1 MAACISWTSAA
12 DRAARVL
19 DWNTMGIDWQGRGW
33 DRGLR
38 GIEFD
43 GETVYIAASD
53 ELFAYTPDFRPIG
66 SWRNRY
72 LKHCHEICR
81 HERTLF
87 LTSTGF
93 DSILGFDLD
102 TKSFSWGLQ
111 VAAVG
116 DGFAGRPF
124 DPEFET
130 GPAPGNRL
138 HLNNVF
144 CAPGGMHISGMR
156 TGGVL
161 LFNGREIRRWVT
173 IPVGAHNARPFR
185 DGVLFND
192 TEADVVRFAIP
203 ERRRR
208 AFSRCR
214 AIARRQL
221 THVDPDDTRLARQAF
236 GRGLCVIDDDRI
248 AAGSS
253 PSTITLHDL
262 RPGHPARMAT
272 LSHDVRNAIHG
283 LEVWPF
289 GWMGGRLPV
298 MDIGVPIRNFGKVE
312 AEPLAAAILA
322 QDEAAWNENV
332 QRQRDYEVH
341 EQTRSIVLLFAEV
354 KDWPSV
360 EVSKEPG
367 WDRLSATAVP
377 VMHAIIRQWYPPGGT
392 IIRAMAAK
400 LLAGGRILPHRD
412 SHPSFGAG
420 HRIHVPDRHESAGAL
435 HDRRSA
441 VSARGR
447 PGLRDQQPENPQRHE
462 QGRHRPHQFH
472 LRLPAAVGQTGPGG
486 RWYTSGKHRRGVT
499 PTAAADQSGG
509 APGDSYR
516 LYRSRIGSMT
526 ASSSSRW
533 CA

>member
-1 MAACISWTSAA
+1 MRGSRQGESHGGVYLIDFEA

-19 DWNTMGIDWQGRGW
+19 DWNTIGIDWQGRGW

-38 GIEFD
+38 GIAFD

-111 VAAVG
+111 VAAVA

-124 DPEFET
+124 DPEFES
-130 GPAPGNRL
+130 GPDPRNRL
-138 HLNNVF
+138 HMNSVF

-192 TEADVVRFAIP
+192 TESDVVRLATRSTQRTFPVPRYRP
-203 ERRRR
+203 E
-208 AFSRCR
+208 
-214 AIARRQL
+214 QL
-221 THVDPDDTRLARQAF
+221 THVDPDDARVARQAF

-253 PSTITLHDL
+253 PSTITVHDL
-262 RPGHPARMAT
+262 RPGAPARMAT
-272 LSHDVRNAIHG
+272 LSYDVRNAIHG

-289 GWMGGRLPV
+289 GWVGG
-298 MDIGVPIRNFGKVE
+298 
-312 AEPLAAAILA
+312 
-322 QDEAAWNENV
+322 
-332 QRQRDYEVH
+332 
-341 EQTRSIVLLFAEV
+341 
-354 KDWPSV
+354 
-360 EVSKEPG
+360 
-367 WDRLSATAVP
+367 
-377 VMHAIIRQWYPPGGT
+377 
-392 IIRAMAAK
+392 
-400 LLAGGRILPHRD
+400 
-412 SHPSFGAG
+412 
-420 HRIHVPDRHESAGAL
+420 
-435 HDRRSA
+435 
-441 VSARGR
+441 
-447 PGLRDQQPENPQRHE
+447 
-462 QGRHRPHQFH
+462 
-472 LRLPAAVGQTGPGG
+472 
-486 RWYTSGKHRRGVT
+486 
-499 PTAAADQSGG
+499 
-509 APGDSYR
+509 
-516 LYRSRIGSMT
+516 
-526 ASSSSRW
+526 
-533 CA
+533 